1 MDPVRIEPI
10 WQRPNVKDASVVH
23 VTACHRAERNSSYE
37 TNGLCNGS
45 AHRSAAFGMLRRE
58 KSQDSFRCGGPSAAV
73 EPPTVPQRT
82 SSVDAD
88 RLNNSL
94 ILNNGQPAKMTTEL
108 SPRLLPAN
116 RNATQSSHMQ
126 IILGQFH
133 FLISSNFQKFLN
145 Q

>member
-37 TNGLCNGS
+37 SNGLCNGS
-45 AHRSAAFGMLRRE
+45 SHRSAAFGMLRRE
-58 KSQDSFRCGGPSAAV
+58 KSQDSFRCGGPSAV

-94 ILNNGQPAKMTTEL
+94 ILNNGQPDKLATEF

-126 IILGQFH
+126 IILGRFH
-133 FLISSNFQKFLN
+133 L
-145 Q
+145 